1 MALFLLN
8 AIKIIFLLGFLVLIH
23 EGGHFLIAKLCKV
36 RVNEFAIGFGPTI
49 WRKQG
54 KETKYALRLI
64 PLGGFIS
71 MEGEEERSE
80 KEGSFSKASIPKR
93 IAIVAAGGLVNIL
106 FGLIVYFT
114 IVSINGNNIST
125 TIEAVQNI
133 ENAQVEQLQTG
144 DKIIEVNGKKVRNIK
159 NIYKQINK
167 AKGEQIQLK
176 IDRKGETINIV
187 VKPIQ
192 DEKTKNYYIG
202 IILKQEE
209 NNFVN
214 NIYYGFWDTVD
225 FSVSIIDN
233 LKLLFTGKVQSD
245 QLMGPVRNI
254 ASRFK
259 NKWNTRIY
267 LYVSTN
273 FTIIRSNKPFN
284 IPTIR
289 WRKNTIFNNRRNK
302 KKANESRI
310 RTKNTNVRICNLNN
324 TITICN
330 I

>member
-1 MALFLLN
+1 M
-8 AIKIIFLLGFLVLIH
+8 LIH
-23 EGGHFLIAKLCKV
+23 EGGHFIVAKLCKV

-49 WRKQG
+49 WKKQG

-64 PLGGFIS
+64 PLGGFVS

-80 KEGSFSKASIPKR
+80 KEGSFSKASVPKR

-114 IVSINGNNIST
+114 IVSINGNNVST
-125 TIEAVQNI
+125 TIETVQGL
-133 ENAQVEQLQTG
+133 ENTQVSQIQAG
-144 DKIIEVNGKKVRNIK
+144 DEILKINGKRVRNIQ

-167 AKGEQIQLK
+167 SKGEEIEL
-176 IDRKGETINIV
+176 TINRNNEIININ

-192 DEKTKNYYIG
+192 DEKTGSYYIG
-202 IILKQEE
+202 IMLKQAED
-209 NNFVN
+209 NFVN

-233 LKLLFTGKVQSD
+233 LKLLFTGKVQTN

-254 ASRFK
+254 RGSFK
-259 NKWNTRIY
+259 NERSTRIH
-267 LYVSTN
+267 LYDGTN

-284 IPTIR
+284 IPTTR
-289 WRKNTIFNNRRNK
+289 WGKNTTVNNRRNK
-302 KKANESRI
+302 KKANESRA
-310 RTKNTNVRICNLNN
+310 RTKNTNVRICIFNN
-324 TITICN
+324 IIIICN
-330 I
+330 LQRCNKNSALIV